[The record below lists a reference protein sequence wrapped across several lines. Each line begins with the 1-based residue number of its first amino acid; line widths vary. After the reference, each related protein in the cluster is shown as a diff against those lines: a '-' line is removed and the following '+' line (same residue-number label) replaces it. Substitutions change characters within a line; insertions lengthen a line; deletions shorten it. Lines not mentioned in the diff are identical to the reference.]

1 VSLIY
6 LDKAESWSG
15 LPIIIVFLVFVCIF
29 SIKRLTIGVL
39 EITAISEESYWD
51 RSLEWAIKTRFPYS

>member
-6 LDKAESWSG
+6 FDKADSCNG
-15 LPIIIVFLVFVCIF
+15 LPIIMVFFVLVCIF

-39 EITAISEESYWD
+39 EITAIREASS
-51 RSLEWAIKTRFPYS
+51 